1 MNRNKYKL
9 KKKNLVFFVL
19 ISLLF
24 IIYTFFNL
32 NPRFFLDTEIQYFLS
47 KNKNISSVYQIFD
60 EGNFFHKG
68 KADYSKINFTKIIKS
83 SPEILNGFLNE
94 NEKSKFEDLKI
105 IINFKNLVHIYEDRR
120 LSLKKGI
127 NIDPKFV
134 PCKIIYKNNIFRGSA
149 RLKGDLHD
157 HWTTKNRLSLRIKL
171 KNGYINGTKEFSLHK
186 PRARQFPYDYF
197 FQKFNKK
204 IGNPSSDGQ
213 DFFNIVFNNES
224 WGIMHFE
231 ETINSDFLE
240 KRKIKSSGVFRISD
254 QEYLAY
260 IKTSDNFYDGYFLS
274 HPSVTLSIKGNDREI
289 LKDQQQLQ
297 IYSYIL
303 KNLKDKN
310 SLIFDREKMVKNL
323 ISSLIWGSLHTIK
336 DDNSWFFWNPYTLK
350 LVPILGDQAPWMQLD
365 NTEHLLEIANYLPFY
380 YNFVFNHS
388 PLTQKEFNYYF
399 DDLSSLFNK
408 ENFIE
413 NINNFKKEYFNGDS
427 LFKYSPLSNN
437 INLIESNIKPLI
449 EIINSPKFNKI
460 YTKKIANSQINDIKK
475 FIDIQHFYDGKINL
489 SNLLDVPI
497 FIEKI
502 FSNNKTIYVNK
513 ILGPSNL
520 NNLNTLTLKTDF
532 LGENNYNINV
542 ISSYKNFKNLSK
554 NKISLVNQSE
564 KYQIKKQTNFCS
576 NYKNNLCILKKNL
589 EVNKDIIF
597 NERVKILSGSRIEIL
612 NNNNIIFNKGVD
624 ILGTNL
630 DPIIISGD
638 YGGNILINNSNLNS
652 ITNINYL
659 NVFNL
664 GKSSSKLKNFT
675 GAINIY
681 GGSVNIKNSNFYNN
695 MSEDQINITDS
706 EVLLQNLN
714 IYNAISD
721 GLDCDFCTG
730 LADNLN
736 FNNIDGDALDFA
748 GSNLFLDNVKI
759 KNVNDKG
766 VSIGE
771 NSAVKIKHILMH
783 NVGTGI
789 AVKDSSD
796 VKVKNLFIDKVV
808 YDVFMTY
815 VKKPFFQGKTSLE
828 ISNYKAN
835 SFDNLCVR
843 QKNTYLKIEKNDCDE
858 TNLDVQELY
867 ETRMK
872 KL

>member
-9 KKKNLVFFVL
+9 KKKNLVFFIL
-19 ISLLF
+19 TSLLF
-24 IIYTFFNL
+24 IIYIFFNL
-32 NPRFFLDTEIQYFLS
+32 NLRVFLDTEIQYYLS
-47 KNKNISSVYQIFD
+47 KNKNISSIYQIFD

-68 KADYSKINFTKIIKS
+68 KADYSKINLTKIIKS
-83 SPEILNGFLNE
+83 SPEILNGFFNE

-134 PCKIIYKNNIFRGSA
+134 PCKIIYKDNIFRGSA

-240 KRKIKSSGVFRISD
+240 KRKIKSSGVFRISN
-254 QEYLAY
+254 QEYLEY

-297 IYSYIL
+297 IYSHIL
-303 KNLKDKN
+303 KSLKNKN
-310 SLIFDREKMVKNL
+310 TLIFDREKMIKNL

-336 DDNSWFFWNPYTLK
+336 EDNSWFFWNSYTFK
-350 LVPILGDQAPWMQLD
+350 LVPILGDQAPWMQLE
-365 NTEHLLEIANYLPFY
+365 NRERLLEIANHLPFY
-380 YNFVFNHS
+380 YNFVFSQS
-388 PLTQKEFNYYF
+388 PLTQKEFLYHFN
-399 DDLSSLFNK
+399 DLSLLFNN

-413 NINNFKKEYFNGDS
+413 NINNFKKKYFNGDS
-427 LFKYSPLSNN
+427 LFKYSPLSSN
-437 INLIESNIKPLI
+437 INLIESNIKTLV
-449 EIINSPKFNKI
+449 EIINSPKSNKT
-460 YTKKIANSQINDIKK
+460 YTKKIASSEIKDIKT
-475 FIDIQHFYDGKINL
+475 FLDIQHFYDGKINL

-502 FSNNKTIYVNK
+502 FSNNKTIHVNK

-520 NNLNTLTLKTDF
+520 NNLNTLTLNTDF
-532 LGENNYNINV
+532 LGQNDYNINV

-554 NKISLVNQSE
+554 NKISLINLSE
-564 KYQIKKQTNFCS
+564 KYQIKKQLNFCS
-576 NYKNNLCILKKNL
+576 NYKNNLCILKKNI
-589 EVNKDIIF
+589 EVNQNIVF
-597 NERVKILSGSRIEIL
+597 NERVKILSGSKIKIL
-612 NNNNIIFNKGVD
+612 NNNNIIFNRGVD

-638 YGGNILINNSNLNS
+638 YGGNILINNSNINS
-652 ITNINYL
+652 ITNIDYL

-681 GGSVNIKNSNFYNN
+681 GGNVNIKNSNFYNN
-695 MSEDQINITDS
+695 MSEDQINITNS
-706 EVLLQNLN
+706 EVVLQNLN

-748 GSNLFLDNVKI
+748 GSNLFIDNVKI

-771 NSAVKIKHILMH
+771 KSSVKIKHILMH

-796 VKVKNLFIDKVV
+796 VKVKNLFIDKVI

-815 VKKPFFQGKTSLE
+815 VKKPFFQGNTSLE
-828 ISNYKAN
+828 VLNYKAN

-843 QKNTYLKIEKNDCDE
+843 QKNTFLKIGKNDCDE
-858 TNLDVQELY
+858 KNLDVKELY